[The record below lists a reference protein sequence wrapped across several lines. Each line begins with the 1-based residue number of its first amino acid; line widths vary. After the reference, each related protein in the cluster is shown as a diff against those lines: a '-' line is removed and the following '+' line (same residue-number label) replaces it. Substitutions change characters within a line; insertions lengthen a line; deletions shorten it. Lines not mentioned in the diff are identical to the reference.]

1 MTPLQ
6 ARLKK
11 GISQRALAKMAG
23 IGRVSIAAAE
33 RTNKWPVNDLT
44 FAKYAKALGLNPIR

>member
-11 GISQRALAKMAG
+11 GISQRALAKKARISRGSISMAEKLK
-23 IGRVSIAAAE
+23 R
-33 RTNKWPVNDLT
+33 WPVNDLT
-44 FAKYAKALGLNPIR
+44 FAKYTKALGMNPIR

>member
-1 MTPLQ
+1 MTPKQ

-11 GISQRALAKMAG
+11 GISQRALAKEAR
-23 IGRVSIAAAE
+23 ISRCSVAAAE
-33 RTNKWPVNDLT
+33 RTNKWPVNELT

>member
-1 MTPLQ
+1 MIPKQ

-11 GISQRALAKMAG
+11 GISQRALAKKAR
-23 IGRVSIAAAE
+23 ISRRSIAEAE
-33 RTNKWPVNDLT
+33 RTNKWPVNELT

>member
-1 MTPLQ
+1 MTPKQ

-11 GISQRALAKMAG
+11 EISQRALAKMAR
-23 IGRVSIAAAE
+23 IGRRSIAEAE
-33 RTNKWPVNDLT
+33 RTNQWPVNDLT

>member
-11 GISQRALAKMAG
+11 GISQRALAKKARISRGSISMAEKL
-23 IGRVSIAAAE
+23 RQ
-33 RTNKWPVNDLT
+33 WPVNDLT
-44 FAKYAKALGLNPIR
+44 FAKYAKALGINPIR

>member
-11 GISQRALAKMAG
+11 GISQRALAKKAR
-23 IGRVSIAAAE
+23 ISRRSISEAE
-33 RTNKWPVNDLT
+33 KSKKWPVNDLT

>member
-11 GISQRALAKMAG
+11 GISQRALAREARISRG
-23 IGRVSIAAAE
+23 SISDAE
-33 RTNKWPVNDLT
+33 KTKKWPVNDLT

>member
-11 GISQRALAKMAG
+11 GISQRALAKKARISRGSISMA
-23 IGRVSIAAAE
+23 E
-33 RTNKWPVNDLT
+33 KLKQWPVNDLT
-44 FAKYAKALGLNPIR
+44 FAKYAKALGINPIR